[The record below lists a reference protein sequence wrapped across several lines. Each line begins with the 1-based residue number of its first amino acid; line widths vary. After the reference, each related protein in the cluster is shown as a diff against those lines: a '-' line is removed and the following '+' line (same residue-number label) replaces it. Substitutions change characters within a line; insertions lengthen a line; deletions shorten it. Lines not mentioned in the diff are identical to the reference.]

1 MEKKIKEKAKK
12 KGKAPFKT
20 GLFSCCLRWSIT
32 SRKGEAVTEA
42 PRCPARPPQEDS
54 CSQHF
59 GLKET

>member
-20 GLFSCCLRWSIT
+20 GSCCLRWSIT
-32 SRKGEAVTEA
+32 SKKGEAVTEA